1 MSRSLYLIGIFIA
14 GAFGWASW
22 GLVINKMSPYVSPA
36 PALVLFYTSLF
47 IALTAT
53 FALLGYYLR
62 VWLNKHEVYFQH
74 LSISL
79 RQGVFL
85 SIIMCT
91 GLIFQR
97 LRVLTWWDGL
107 LLVLVMI
114 LMEFYFM
121 AKE

>member
-1 MSRSLYLIGIFIA
+1 MSHSIYLFGIFVA
-14 GAFGWASW
+14 ATFGWASW
-22 GLVINKMSPYVSPA
+22 GVVINKLSPYNSPA
-36 PALVLFYTSLF
+36 PALILFYTSLF

-62 VWLNKHEVYFQH
+62 VWLNKHEIYFQH
-74 LSISL
+74 INISL

-85 SIIMCT
+85 SMIMCT

-97 LRVLTWWDGL
+97 FRVLTWWDGL

-114 LMEFYFM
+114 LVEFYFM

>member
-1 MSRSLYLIGIFIA
+1 MSHSFYLLGIFIA
-14 GAFGWASW
+14 SVFGWASW
-22 GLVINKMSPYVSPA
+22 GVVINKLSPYASPL
-36 PALVLFYTSLF
+36 PALALFYISLF

-62 VWLNKHEVYFQH
+62 VWLNKSEVYFQH
-74 LSISL
+74 INIAL

-85 SIIMCT
+85 SILMCT

-114 LMEFYFM
+114 LIEFYFM

>member
-1 MSRSLYLIGIFIA
+1 MSRSLYIFGIFVA
-14 GAFGWASW
+14 AVFGWASW
-22 GLVINKMSPYVSPA
+22 GVVINKLSPYVSPL
-36 PALVLFYTSLF
+36 PALILFYTSLF

-53 FALLGYYLR
+53 FALFGYYLR
-62 VWLNKHEVYFQH
+62 IWLNKDEVYFQH
-74 LSISL
+74 LNISL

-91 GLIFQR
+91 GLLFQR
-97 LRVLTWWDGL
+97 FRVLTWWDGL

-114 LMEFYFM
+114 LVEFYFM